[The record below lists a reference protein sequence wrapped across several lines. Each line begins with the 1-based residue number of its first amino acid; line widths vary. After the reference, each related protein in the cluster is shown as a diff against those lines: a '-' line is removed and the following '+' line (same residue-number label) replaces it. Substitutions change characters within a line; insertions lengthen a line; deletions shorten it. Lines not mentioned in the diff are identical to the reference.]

1 MARLLAVLLCLSVL
15 GAHPAHASEP
25 AGATHLLTPQAGQAV
40 LFANVTPGAPK
51 RVGRLSFALVAFA
64 IDLFAAVSFIM
75 CLCGPVPAWR
85 WRWIVLLLI
94 PLGVGRATLDW
105 STGMVLFQLLYIHV
119 PSASF
124 VPSAGLRP
132 QSISMGFPLF
142 AFVFWTLRASWL
154 EERAGAMRGQT
165 PLGDEQS

>member
-25 AGATHLLTPQAGQAV
+25 VRANHSQAGRVA
-40 LFANVTPGAPK
+40 LFADEIPGAPK

-142 AFVFWTLRASWL
+142 AFIFWTLRASWL

-165 PLGDEQS
+165 PLGDEQN

>member
-1 MARLLAVLLCLSVL
+1 MARLLAVFLCLSVL
-15 GAHPAHASEP
+15 GAQPALAAETVQASHAQ
-25 AGATHLLTPQAGQAV
+25 TVQAGQVA
-40 LFANVTPGAPK
+40 LFTTERPGAPK
-51 RVGRLSFALVAFA
+51 RVGRLAFALVAFV
-64 IDLFAAVSFIM
+64 IDLFVVASFIR

-94 PLGVGRATLDW
+94 PLGVGRAALEW
-105 STGMVLFQLLYIHV
+105 STGMILFQLLYIHV

-142 AFVFWTLRASWL
+142 AFIFWTLRASWL
-154 EERAGAMRGQT
+154 EDRATRDQA
-165 PLGDEQS
+165 PLGDGRS